1 MGTNPRYNNN
11 GRRYPQFNGL
21 IMSRIEEK
29 FLETFGEEP
38 DLVAAAPGRVNLIG
52 EHIDYSD
59 GFVLPFAIKDRTLV
73 AARKRNDSTVRI
85 ASAQRRNKVVT
96 VDINQVKPG
105 LKGEWERYALGV
117 LWSLGVKSG
126 VDLMIDGHVPLGAG
140 LSSSAALECSVATAM
155 NHLFD
160 LGFNLEELAR
170 LTQKAENQ
178 YVGVPCG
185 IMDQSVSLMATQG
198 SALLLDCR
206 DLSTKN
212 IPFDVASSGLELLI
226 IDTQAHHA
234 LTDGGY
240 AERRASCESAVAK
253 LGISSLRELT
263 LEKLQESGALLIET
277 EFIRVRH
284 AVTEMKRV
292 LDCVDALSA
301 SDFEKVGKLINQS
314 HASLRDDYT
323 VSCPE
328 LDTAVEA
335 SLLAG
340 ALGSR
345 MVGGGFGG
353 SAIALI
359 QASKTTQ
366 TVSTVEKAFADRKFK
381 APRFFTSLP
390 SQGAELLSRR

>member
-1 MGTNPRYNNN
+1 
-11 GRRYPQFNGL
+11 
-21 IMSRIEEK
+21 MSSIEEK
-29 FLETFGEEP
+29 FLEVFGEEP
-38 DLVAAAPGRVNLIG
+38 DLIAAAPGRVNLIG
-52 EHIDYSD
+52 EHIDYSE
-59 GFVLPFAIKDRTLV
+59 GFVLPFAIKDRTT
-73 AARKRNDSTVRI
+73 AAIRKRDDSVVRI

-96 VDINQVKPG
+96 VEINNVKPG

-117 LWSLGVKSG
+117 LWSMGVKSG

-140 LSSSAALECSVATAM
+140 LSSSAALECSVATAV
-155 NHLFD
+155 NHLFNM
-160 LGFNLEELAR
+160 GFSLEDLAR
-170 LTQKAENQ
+170 LTQKAENH

-185 IMDQSVSLMATQG
+185 IMDQSVSLMATTG

-240 AERRASCESAVAK
+240 AERRASCESVAAK
-253 LGISSLRELT
+253 LGIKSMRELT
-263 LEKLQESGALLIET
+263 MAQLESAKEAITPIE
-277 EFIRVRH
+277 FVRARH
-284 AVTEMKRV
+284 AVSEMQRV
-292 LDCVDALSA
+292 LDCVEALSK
-301 SDFEKVGKLINQS
+301 SDFIKVGQLINQS

-328 LDTAVEA
+328 LDTAVDA
-335 SLLAG
+335 SLAAG

-359 QASKTTQ
+359 EASKTEETIKA
-366 TVSTVEKAFADRKFK
+366 VEKAFADKKFK

-390 SQGAELLSRR
+390 SQGAEVISRV

>member
-1 MGTNPRYNNN
+1 
-11 GRRYPQFNGL
+11 
-21 IMSRIEEK
+21 MSQIEKK

-85 ASAQRRNKVVT
+85 ASVQRRNKIVT
-96 VDINQVKPG
+96 VDISRVKPG

-117 LWSLGVKSG
+117 LWALGVKEG
-126 VDLMIDGHVPLGAG
+126 VDLLIDGHVPLGAG

-240 AERRASCESAVAK
+240 AERRASCESVVAK
-253 LGISSLRELT
+253 LGITSLRELT
-263 LEKLQESGALLIET
+263 MQQLENSRGLLTET
-277 EFIRVRH
+277 EFVRARH

-292 LDCVDALSA
+292 IDCVQALSD
-301 SDFEKVGKLINQS
+301 SNFTLVGELINQS

-328 LDTAVEA
+328 LDTAVDA
-335 SLLAG
+335 ALAAG
-340 ALGSR
+340 ALGAR

-359 QASKTTQ
+359 QASKTTE
-366 TVSTVEKAFADRKFK
+366 TIKTIEKAFSNKKFK

-390 SQGAELLSRR
+390 SQGAEVISRR